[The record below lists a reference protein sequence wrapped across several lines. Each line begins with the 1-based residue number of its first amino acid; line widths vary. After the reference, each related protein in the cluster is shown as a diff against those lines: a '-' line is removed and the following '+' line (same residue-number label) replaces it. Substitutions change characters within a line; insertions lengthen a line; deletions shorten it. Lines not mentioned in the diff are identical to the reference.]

1 MHVASLVL
9 ALRLDACPTPRQ
21 RRRAL
26 DAIAVKLRRH
36 FNISLAELEPATTD
50 PELARLAVAAVAR
63 SRREARDVLH
73 RVLQALE
80 AHPHA
85 AIVPPVVIH
94 DR

>member
-9 ALRLDACPTPRQ
+9 ALRLDACPTPRR

-36 FNISLAELEPATTD
+36 FNVSLAELD
-50 PELARLAVAAVAR
+50 PGPPDPDLARLAVAAVAR
-63 SRREARDVLH
+63 TRREARE
-73 RVLQALE
+73 VLQLVLDALA

-85 AIVPPVVIH
+85 AVVPPVVIH